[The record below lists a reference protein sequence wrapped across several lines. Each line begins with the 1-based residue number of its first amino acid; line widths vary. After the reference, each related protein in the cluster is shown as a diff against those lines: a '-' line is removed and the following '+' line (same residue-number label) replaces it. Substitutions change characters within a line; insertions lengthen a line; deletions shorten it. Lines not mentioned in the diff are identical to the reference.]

1 MNHGKSEKKPKGKCL
16 SDMIS
21 PHLLVRGVV
30 LAATC
35 AALVVVILQMD
46 RRISAFNDTLEE
58 LRREGKQAST
68 ANNSATVSSALGTRA
83 KRAISKTT
91 PGQKSDIEKRLK
103 AVEERRVK

>member
-1 MNHGKSEKKPKGKCL
+1 MNHSKSEKKPKGKRL
-16 SDMIS
+16 SDLVS
-21 PHLLVRGVV
+21 PHLLVCFV

-68 ANNSATVSSALGTRA
+68 ANNSATVPSALGTRA
-83 KRAISKTT
+83 KRATSKTT
-91 PGQKSDIEKRLK
+91 PGQKSDVEKRLK